1 MNPNKECPKQFVTVS
16 NILTAIYVIIF
27 LGIII
32 FAPNLRLTIY
42 GKVSTFPLW
51 VNRLVLVSFTGI
63 LIYLLQM
70 LRKCSIWAIFLLFS
84 SLILDILGCL
94 ISAIFAKK
102 FNLIV
107 IIDVFCLN
115 LLIQGYIEYRDAYKN
130 DTSQNNRIPI
140 RVMDWVAD
148 LMHKWNRFHESQRNH
163 EIEGDNEP

>member
-1 MNPNKECPKQFVTVS
+1 M
-16 NILTAIYVIIF
+16 
-27 LGIII
+27 
-32 FAPNLRLTIY
+32 Y
-42 GKVSTFPLW
+42 GKASTFPLW
-51 VNRLVLVSFTGI
+51 VNRLVLVFFTGI

-115 LLIQGYIEYRDAYKN
+115 LLIQGYIEFRDTYKS

-148 LMHKWNRFHESQRNH
+148 LTQKWNRFRKSSREH
-163 EIEGDNEP
+163 EIGADNEPK